1 MHLYYMAVHFEDK
14 AYMGSLKEI
23 GFWEHY
29 YVYEIEDHVLSR
41 VDLLRVRPVMFPS
54 KHVAMGWLFATAQT
68 DAVKVH
74 PDTYASEH
82 LAEIDSTRMV
92 PHTKGRVKY
101 TLNEQDVQN
110 GAEFAKLVLH
120 EKVDRDYENMWIYT
134 KPQSFSR
141 LLSDYVTYV
150 KASGLPADPQLQRL
164 YDAQDYQYAAMKKV
178 VDALY
183 DTHVMIEQIDGSP
196 AANAV
201 LLHHFNQINN
211 LPTILRDAE
220 TNNVQRTVKS

>member
-1 MHLYYMAVHFEDK
+1 MAVYLEDK
-14 AYMGSLKEI
+14 ACLGSLKEI
-23 GFWEHY
+23 GFWENY
-29 YVYEIEDHVLSR
+29 FIYEIEDHVLSR
-41 VDLLRVRPVMFPS
+41 IDLLRVRPVMFPS

-74 PDTYASEH
+74 PGTYVSDY
-82 LAEIDSTRMV
+82 LIEIGNDRIV
-92 PHTKGRVKY
+92 PHTKGRIKY

-120 EKVDRDYENMWIYT
+120 EKVDRDYENLWIYT
-134 KPQSFSR
+134 KPQPFSR

-150 KASGLPADPQLQRL
+150 RAAGLPADPQLQRL
-164 YDAQDYQYAAMKKV
+164 YDAQDSQHAAMKKV

-201 LLHHFNQINN
+201 LLHHFNQINS
-211 LPTILRDAE
+211 LPTLLKDAE
-220 TNNVQRTVKS
+220 TNDVQRTTKS

>member
-14 AYMGSLKEI
+14 THMGSLKEI

-68 DAVKVH
+68 DAIKVH
-74 PDTYASEH
+74 PGTDAGDYLT
-82 LAEIDSTRMV
+82 EIGNDRVV
-92 PHTKGRVKY
+92 PYTKGRIKY

-134 KPQSFSR
+134 KPQPFSP
-141 LLSDYVTYV
+141 LLSDYVTHIR
-150 KASGLPADPQLQRL
+150 AAGLPVEPELQRL
-164 YDAQDYQYAAMKKV
+164 FDAQDSHYTSMKKI
-178 VDALY
+178 VDAVY
-183 DTHVMIEQIDGSP
+183 DTHVMIEQIDSS
-196 AANAV
+196 AAAHAV

-220 TNNVQRTVKS
+220 TNDVQHTIKP